1 VNKTPPSSEWNG
13 VIDYHIEGETDAWA
27 HRVEEDWRKM
37 RPSDWEIQQTLDEDD
52 SSTFKT
58 VKDVVGKGISG
69 KKPTAPG
76 MENIPPAP
84 VTYLPTALPRTPTF
98 PKKRPRSTSHYTGGD
113 CSPSKRRD
121 LGISKSTAAKVLPDE
136 RSPLF
141 GDATNSCAR
150 NLENHTD
157 RCGVPI
163 AKPKTTG
170 MGRVRKGG
178 SKKRMKMEIMIPIKS
193 GHSTR
198 RELGTDVQVDVFN

>member
-1 VNKTPPSSEWNG
+1 MNTNG
-13 VIDYHIEGETDAWA
+13 SANAG
-27 HRVEEDWRKM
+27 
-37 RPSDWEIQQTLDEDD
+37 
-52 SSTFKT
+52 
-58 VKDVVGKGISG
+58 G

-76 MENIPPAP
+76 MENIPPAL

-98 PKKRPRSTSHYTGGD
+98 PKKRVRSTSHYTGGD

-121 LGISKSTAAKVLPDE
+121 LGISKLTTAKADE

-150 NLENHTD
+150 NLEND
-157 RCGVPI
+157 ADNYGVPI
-163 AKPKTTG
+163 PKPKTTG
-170 MGRVRKGG
+170 TGRVRKGG

-198 RELGTDVQVDVFN
+198 RELERDVQVDVFN